1 MPNDPAIERIRQA
14 EQVVLSATRD
24 QPLRLAA
31 LSTLVRAATSNP
43 QFPDAE
49 ILTAICNLSDLG
61 KIVPR
66 TIEGCLHYATPAAWA
81 AHDAPKPVEAAHA

>member
-1 MPNDPAIERIRQA
+1 MPNNPQVERIRQA
-14 EQVVLSATRD
+14 EEIALTATNEK
-24 QPLRLAA
+24 PLRLSA
-31 LSTLVRAATSNP
+31 LTAQVRAATSNP

-49 ILTAICNLSDLG
+49 ILTAVCNLSDLG